1 MKRTTVGLIARG
13 LLLLCLLILPVAG
26 CIGPHEAAP
35 DLSDGALRLALTITP
50 ARAEVEELLRSGE
63 TDEALEIRT
72 VDLFLFDAT
81 GTTLIGKEVGYQV
94 GTPSTSITIEKKIP
108 YDGVASSF
116 RVAVVANGTS
126 LTYPTD
132 LTLSTLEALTVQG
145 EIKTP
150 LLMCGTAELTLSQD
164 LSLKGEMKVK
174 RLVSAIEL
182 LRSDGQPVSEIRLVG
197 PLYSGASLKGAPTGR
212 PAEST
217 VTSTGSRFYIYPTK
231 GEQLHIAFKTRDHAG
246 IERWYAY
253 SPRLEG
259 KPVSFAANHLYQ
271 YKFVR
276 VTADGYDTPEAAH
289 AAGDRIRESLVYTI
303 ADRSDQGTSEVT
315 IFGNYYLRIDQ
326 NSFLLDRQQ
335 MDRITYVYTNA
346 PGLRLI
352 PAALGTPTDSRQE
365 EATWV
370 SSALYPDDSFTGPGR
385 RYTLNVGAFQYFALR
400 EGAERR
406 AFGWIRATGIHTDD
420 LQVQYTI
427 KQVNTDRFHP
437 DVVRLHASQE
447 EFKIDE
453 SASRKL
459 KVRITPNLEQV
470 GWRLL
475 SVTPC
480 TTGAPFVSR
489 IYVKDEKGREVNLW
503 SEGRGYDAQELSDRR
518 QQIGTHDIFIET
530 KQMDNNTPDLATL
543 TLYAGEIGGL
553 IYDKQTIKIYRSF
566 NLDYTITYPE
576 TKKIVFTNG
585 SVGYSAPMPVDMRR
599 DRYVIETPLGWDEQ
613 DSYTYTINV
622 ESNLLW
628 RPDIE
633 KTADGKEVGW
643 VSLSTDAYSSSTV
656 WFNKETHKGSFT
668 VKVLP
673 RSSRT
678 TEVDHFYPAREA
690 HISLRGFFKDKDSGR
705 YEEVTRKDI
714 TVYQGGYVRIGDNY
728 WLDRNLKSGYSY
740 ATGTTTDFRIK
751 NPDEKPLGRGNSYR
765 VSLYYGDESYVNIE
779 STLYPYAIP
788 VGHKTD
794 VYGAYSR
801 SNSYFAPTPNLDIA
815 LINQKYYP
823 GNDGYFVS
831 KAPTSGY
838 AGGDKKSIKL
848 YNFHSRLEG
857 IDVTTRDNSNPCPP
871 GWHVPTVEQLTSL
884 VDLLDAT
891 YGAPTKEMN
900 LPEGYS
906 AVDGEMGERN
916 SGRYLV
922 TAPVNPSESTPIH
935 WYLPAAGYRSFNY
948 TDIRTMGTT
957 GAYKTYELLNPWA
970 ESNIRSKLLYFTP
983 SNVWMHTESWT
994 FCSSIR
1000 CVKKVSEE

>member
-427 KQVNTDRFHP
+427 KQVKTDRFHP

-453 SASRKL
+453 TDSRKL

-475 SVTPC
+475 NVTPC

-518 QQIGTHDIFIET
+518 QQIGTHDLFIET
-530 KQMDNNTPDLATL
+530 KQMSNATPDLATL

-576 TKKIVFTNG
+576 ST
-585 SVGYSAPMPVDMRR
+585 SVAPMPHDMRR
-599 DRYVIETPLGWDEQ
+599 DRYVIETPLGWDAQ
-613 DSYTYTINV
+613 DSYTFTINV
-622 ESNLLW
+622 RSNLLW
-628 RPDIE
+628 RPDIDQ
-633 KTADGKEVGW
+633 TSSGKKPMW
-643 VSLSTDAYSSSTV
+643 VELSTDKYINSTV
-656 WFNKETHKGSFT
+656 WFNEKTGEGSFT
-668 VKVLP
+668 VTVRP
-673 RSSRT
+673 RSAR
-678 TEVDHFYPAREA
+678 EPGYRDHFYPAREA
-690 HISLRGFFKDKDSGR
+690 HISLRGFFEDKDSGR

-740 ATGTTTDFRIK
+740 ATDGWCPFEDP
-751 NPDEKPLGRGNSYR
+751 NYEEKPLNGYPYGTP
-765 VSLYYGDESYVNIE
+765 LYYIYSNASKYVE

-794 VYGAYSR
+794 VYGAYAR
-801 SNSYFAPTPNLDIA
+801 CNSFFPSTPN
-815 LINQKYYP
+815 INIRDNRYRLAKP
-823 GNDGYFVS
+823 GNDGYFFS

-838 AGGDKKSIKL
+838 PGGEKSPVDLLNYQSQYYSGNQEIVDIKVK
-848 YNFHSRLEG
+848 S
-857 IDVTTRDNSNPCPP
+857 TDNSNPCPP

-922 TAPVNPSESTPIH
+922 TDPVNASESTPIH